1 MNNKLERVKKKIIV
15 KYFISP
21 IVLKEIEYKNDDTAP
36 LIWAT

>member
-1 MNNKLERVKKKIIV
+1 MNKKLEKVKKIIV

-21 IVLKEIEYKNDDTAP
+21 IALKKIEYKNNDTAP